1 MTARAAGTRFH
12 LQPSTGT
19 RGLLIRL
26 SKSVAMLLRQSRGL
40 KSAGLVAVALVA
52 ASPKV
57 STAHG
62 GVTGAQDLVQDY
74 GLLLFLVAVIL
85 VGAGV
90 LVWVL
95 LAPMPIDTG
104 EPDVSIEAGVVQKG
118 DSTQSSELHE
128 TRRVDH
134 EDRRAT

>member
-57 STAHG
+57 LTAHG

-95 LAPMPIDTG
+95 LAPMPIDTD

>member
-26 SKSVAMLLRQSRGL
+26 SESVEMLLRQSRGL
-40 KSAGLVAVALVA
+40 KSAGFLAVALLSA
-52 ASPKV
+52 TPKL

-85 VGAGV
+85 IGAGV

-95 LAPMPIDTG
+95 LAPMPLDTEG
-104 EPDVSIEAGVVQKG
+104 KDVSIEAGIVQKR
-118 DSTQSSELHE
+118 DPSQPSELHE
-128 TRRVDH
+128 SRRVDH

>member
-1 MTARAAGTRFH
+1 M
-12 LQPSTGT
+12 
-19 RGLLIRL
+19 
-26 SKSVAMLLRQSRGL
+26 AMLLSQTRGL
-40 KSAGLVAVALVA
+40 KSAGLVAVTLLA

-95 LAPMPIDTG
+95 LAPMPLDTD
-104 EPDVSIEAGVVQKG
+104 EPDVAIEAGVVQKG
-118 DSTQSSELHE
+118 DPTQSSELHE
-128 TRRVDH
+128 TRSVDH

>member
-1 MTARAAGTRFH
+1 
-12 LQPSTGT
+12 
-19 RGLLIRL
+19 
-26 SKSVAMLLRQSRGL
+26 MLLRQSRGL

-95 LAPMPIDTG
+95 LAPMPLDTD